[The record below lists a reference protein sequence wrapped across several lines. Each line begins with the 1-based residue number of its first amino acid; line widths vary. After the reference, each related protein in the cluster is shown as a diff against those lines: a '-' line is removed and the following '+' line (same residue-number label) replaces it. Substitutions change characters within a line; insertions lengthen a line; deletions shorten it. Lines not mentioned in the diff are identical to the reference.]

1 MFSREVQNISDTTRC
16 VRRCGLLQVRQGGS
30 QILRGML
37 CHECGCAGLF
47 TEFVT
52 KPVVYN
58 GDMSVLRGFQVE
70 QLLQPELSVR
80 RVK

>member
-37 CHECGCAGLF
+37 CDECGCAGLF

-58 GDMSVLRGFQVE
+58 GDMSVEDSVE

-80 RVK
+80 RVE